1 MGNMGYC
8 RFENTVPDL
17 EDCQEHLFDE
27 DLSEEEER
35 ARKRLIRICKEIAA
49 EYSRRVFGRSEGMK

>member
-8 RFENTVPDL
+8 RFENTASDL

-35 ARKRLIRICKEIAA
+35 ARKRLIEICKEIVADY
-49 EYSRRVFGRSEGMK
+49 EEDE

>member
-1 MGNMGYC
+1 MANMGYC

-27 DLSEEEER
+27 DLSPEEER
-35 ARKRLIRICKEIAA
+35 SRNALIRICKEIATDF
-49 EYSRRVFGRSEGMK
+49 EED